1 MDFIK
6 KHKEWIPVIIIIVIL
21 GPSLPF
27 KFSGHPQPT
36 HIFNVVGEFLG
47 LEFFKSYGAII
58 IGIAE
63 LAAIV
68 LLLMPKTRILGA
80 LITVGTMAG
89 AIIFHLFSPLGIDV
103 HFVVNGEAQV
113 DGSLFYLAILA
124 FLCGI
129 YIAYGRRTEIP
140 IVGGMLV

>member
-6 KHKEWIPVIIIIVIL
+6 KHKEWIPVIVIILIL

-27 KFSGHPQPT
+27 KFTGHPQPT

-63 LAAIV
+63 LGAILLLLKTSTRVYGAIV
-68 LLLMPKTRILGA
+68 TM
-80 LITVGTMAG
+80 GTMAG

-103 HFVVNGEAQV
+103 HFVVDGVEMV
-113 DGSLFYLAILA
+113 DGSLFYHAIIAL
-124 FLCGI
+124 LCGA
-129 YIAYGRRTEIP
+129 YIAYGRRAEIP
-140 IVGGMLV
+140 IIGGILA

>member
-6 KHKEWIPVIIIIVIL
+6 IHKEWIPVIIIILIL

-36 HIFNVVGEFLG
+36 HIFNVVGDFLG

-58 IGIAE
+58 IGVAE
-63 LAAIV
+63 LMAIA
-68 LLLMPKTRILGA
+68 LLLMPKTRVIGA
-80 LITVGTMAG
+80 LVTMGTMAG

-103 HFVVNGEAQV
+103 HFVVDGKEMV
-113 DGSLFYLAILA
+113 DGSLFYHAILA
-124 FLCGI
+124 LLCGA
-129 YIAYGRRTEIP
+129 YIAYGRRAEIP
-140 IVGGMLV
+140 VVGGMLA

>member
-6 KHKEWIPVIIIIVIL
+6 KHREWIPVIIIILIL

-63 LAAIV
+63 LTAII
-68 LLLMPKTRILGA
+68 LLLIPTTRVFGA
-80 LITVGTMAG
+80 LVTMGTMAG

-103 HFVVNGEAQV
+103 HFIVNGEEMV
-113 DGSLFYLAILA
+113 DGSLFYHAIIALI
-124 FLCGI
+124 CGA
-129 YIAYGRRTEIP
+129 YITFKRRTEIP
-140 IVGGMLV
+140 VVGRMLA

>member
-6 KHKEWIPVIIIIVIL
+6 KHKEWIPVIIIILIL

-63 LAAIV
+63 LTAI
-68 LLLMPKTRILGA
+68 LLLFKTSTRIYGA
-80 LITVGTMAG
+80 IITVGTMAG

-103 HFVVNGEAQV
+103 HFVVDGEAMV
-113 DGSLFYLAILA
+113 DGSLFHHAIIAL
-124 FLCGI
+124 LCGF
-129 YIAYGRRTEIP
+129 YIVVTRRTEIP
-140 IVGGMLV
+140 VIGNMLP